1 MDILGREQP
10 IVYQIDDVFDPRM
23 AQMVYNAQQ
32 NYVNALREDYLQT
45 QKDLKDFRKEYGD
58 FYSPFAKDNENWDRL
73 TNGAIR
79 EVMDKY
85 GPDMLRSI
93 EGRAQ
98 IQKAINS
105 IPYGELQK
113 LKMGAEAA
121 KQYLINRGN
130 LSTKRKY
137 NKDYEDYTLKQLGI
151 PSFEDYDTLKNGV
164 WTRTSPEEYMT
175 LTELS
180 DPVYSDMKASEK
192 GTKGGYRY
200 RGIDENDLL
209 NVAKEKAQ
217 YLKNDPLGGY
227 YYNVLKNNILSKNPN
242 ATQEYIDQEFI
253 KDVAHSQAK
262 RIYSEKNADEFALT
276 KYRADQG
283 IREHA
288 ANAATDYKYAK
299 RLKKEEDDAQ
309 NIFRGADNNGTG
321 SVHYD
326 TKDTKYL
333 KINSSPGAD
342 IKEIYDDGG
351 KFKSYN
357 IPKNQMNR
365 LFYTTNSIYGRGQN
379 RGIRFKVPKNV
390 SDFYFEPAGELH
402 AKTDKSGRTRYFISG
417 TIKYQSGV
425 KVDEYGNPITDKNGN
440 TIPNFKVIRP
450 NGNKG
455 VVQMEV
461 FEKDNQ
467 YTEKYLEP

>member
-1 MDILGREQP
+1 MNILGKEQP

-23 AQMVYNAQQ
+23 ANMVYNAQQ
-32 NYVNALREDYLQT
+32 NYINALREDYLQT
-45 QKDLKDFRKEYGD
+45 DKDLKDFRKQYGD

-93 EGRAQ
+93 EGRAE

-121 KQYLINRGN
+121 KQYLINRAN
-130 LSTKRKY
+130 LSIKRKY
-137 NKDYEDYTLKQLGI
+137 NKDYEDYALKQLGI
-151 PSFEDYDTLKNGV
+151 PSFDDYDTLKNGI

-180 DPVYSDMKASEK
+180 DPIYNGMKASEK

-227 YYNVLKNNILSKNPN
+227 YYNVLSNKMRHENPYV
-242 ATQEYIDQEFI
+242 TQDQIDQQFI

-262 RIYSEKNADEFALT
+262 RIYSEKDADEFALT

-299 RLKKEEDDAQ
+299 KLRQFEDTAQ

-333 KINSSPGAD
+333 KINSSPGAG
-342 IKEIYDDGG
+342 IKEIYDDQGR
-351 KFKSYN
+351 FKSYN
-357 IPKNQMNR
+357 IPKDKVND
-365 LFYTTNSIYGRGQN
+365 LFYTTNSVYGKTPNYRIKFKLPQN
-379 RGIRFKVPKNV
+379 A

-402 AKTDKSGRTRYFISG
+402 AKTDKRGKTRYYISG
-417 TIKYQSGV
+417 SIKYQSG
-425 KVDEYGNPITDKNGN
+425 YNTDSNGKQ
-440 TIPNFKVIRP
+440 IPKFKIIKPR
-450 NGNKG
+450 GSKG

-461 FEKDNQ
+461 FEKDYQ
-467 YTEKYLEP
+467 YTKKYLEP